1 VTCGAKFI
9 GVCLGLA
16 SALVL
21 VGTASASG
29 GNYVFDGGTAYQQ
42 QQVRDALAA
51 SSFNWSVIP
60 GTITVHITPT
70 FASEAVP
77 GAIFLDP
84 NLLNSGE
91 FAWGVVQHEYA
102 HEVDFALFNDATRDT
117 LTTQL
122 GATAWCYGNAPTLA
136 HGQYG
141 CERFA
146 STLAWAYWQS
156 PENCMQPSEVA
167 DAESAAMQPAAF
179 RALMTTVLGGSA
191 ALSQTVGRFSAR
203 RYGPRISR

>member
-1 VTCGAKFI
+1 VVCRRTFI
-9 GVCLGLA
+9 GVGLAFA

-21 VGTASASG
+21 VGTASAAG

-42 QQVRDALAA
+42 QQVRQALTA

-60 GTITVHITPT
+60 GTITVHITPDFT
-70 FASEAVP
+70 SEAIP

-102 HEVDFALFNDATRDT
+102 HEVDFALFNDATRAA
-117 LTTQL
+117 LTTKL
-122 GATAWCYGNAPTLA
+122 GATAWCYGDSPTLA

-167 DAESAAMQPAAF
+167 GAESAAMAPAAF
-179 RALMTTVLGGSA
+179 RTLMTSLLGTSA
-191 ALSQTVGRFSAR
+191 GISPADGRFAAR
-203 RYGPRISR
+203 RYAPRISR

>member
-1 VTCGAKFI
+1 MDGGKLI
-9 GVCLGLA
+9 KVCLVLG

-21 VGTASASG
+21 AGTASASG

-42 QQVRDALAA
+42 QQVRQALAA

-60 GTITVHITPT
+60 GTITIHITT
-70 FASEAVP
+70 DFASEAAP
-77 GAIFLDP
+77 GAIYLDP
-84 NLLNSGE
+84 NLLNAGE

-102 HEVDFALFNDATRDT
+102 HQVDFALFNDSTRAT

-122 GATAWCYGNAPTLA
+122 GATAWCYGDTPTLA
-136 HGQYG
+136 HSEYG

-156 PENCMQPSEVA
+156 PANCMQPSQVA
-167 DAESAAMQPAAF
+167 DAESAAMAPAAF
-179 RALMTTVLGGSA
+179 RALITSLLGSRVTSG
-191 ALSQTVGRFSAR
+191 QGRFSTR
-203 RYGPRISR
+203 RYAPRLSR

>member
-1 VTCGAKFI
+1 MAGRGKYI
-9 GVCLGLA
+9 GVWVGA
-16 SALVL
+16 AAALVL
-21 VGTASASG
+21 AGTASASG
-29 GNYVFDGGTAYQQ
+29 GNYVFDGGTAYEQ
-42 QQVRDALAA
+42 QQVRQALAA

-60 GTITVHITPT
+60 GTVTVHITPDFT
-70 FASEAVP
+70 SEAIP

-84 NLLNSGE
+84 DLLDSGE

-102 HEVDFALFNDATRDT
+102 HEVDFALFDDAMHAA

-122 GATAWCYGNAPTLA
+122 GATAWCYGSAPTLL
-136 HGQYG
+136 HSEYG

-167 DAESAAMQPAAF
+167 GGESAAMAPAAF
-179 RALMTTVLGGSA
+179 RALMTRLLGVDPAES
-191 ALSQTVGRFSAR
+191 RMYAR
-203 RYGPRISR
+203 RYALRLRR